1 MAARRR
7 PPRRV
12 GRLLLPLPPLVVR
25 TGADTSGT
33 PVGFANGSS
42 PATRHASPSPP
53 RFSTTGRGGEA
64 RRGKGGAPLS
74 SRPFPPSQRR
84 GRHWNIVQQPGPAV
98 ATDRPPFPF
107 SASARQCKPGA
118 GATERPSSIM
128 GQGGGA
134 ATLRTTGDRASVR
147 VVSSQWLSW
156 RRAARGHDRR
166 AGPGGGAAEGA
177 GVGARCRHLAS
188 WSAGRRPKSGEPLPP
203 PPRILTQKS
212 GPVAHTGL
220 LATGPTRGI
229 KGLALLP
236 TPPQGWGSGRALP
249 RRPRPD
255 SVTRGGCLSTGT
267 RRVSRRGG
275 DRVSGPEKTPA
286 RAPAGV
292 VRRSYS
298 LLDAGAARSSW
309 ARRPARSA
317 AGARV
322 SPRCTPSSGGRRQ
335 PRHPLRAREAPGQRL
350 RNGDKR
356 PCTRVETGG
365 NRDDEGNTLIT
376 PSGEVRCPTGC
387 APGGR
392 VDSTLREESV

>member
-107 SASARQCKPGA
+107 STSARQCKPGA

-147 VVSSQWLSW
+147 VVSSQWLSR

-203 PPRILTQKS
+203 PPPHPHAKEWPRCPHRAARH
-212 GPVAHTGL
+212 GPYPRHQRFGAASNATTGVGER
-220 LATGPTRGI
+220 ARPS
-229 KGLALLP
+229 A
-236 TPPQGWGSGRALP
+236 TPPPRLRDPRGLSINGDEARQPPR
-249 RRPRPD
+249 RRPRFRPRENARAGPCRRRP
-255 SVTRGGCLSTGT
+255 TQLQLARRRGSAIELGPTPRPECRRCARVPAVHTVERRAPPAASPTEGT
-267 RRVSRRGG
+267 RSTRAAPKKRGQATVHAGG
-275 DRVSGPEKTPA
+275 D
-286 RAPAGV
+286 
-292 VRRSYS
+292 
-298 LLDAGAARSSW
+298 
-309 ARRPARSA
+309 
-317 AGARV
+317 
-322 SPRCTPSSGGRRQ
+322 GG
-335 PRHPLRAREAPGQRL
+335 
-350 RNGDKR
+350 
-356 PCTRVETGG
+356 
-365 NRDDEGNTLIT
+365 
-376 PSGEVRCPTGC
+376 
-387 APGGR
+387 
-392 VDSTLREESV
+392 